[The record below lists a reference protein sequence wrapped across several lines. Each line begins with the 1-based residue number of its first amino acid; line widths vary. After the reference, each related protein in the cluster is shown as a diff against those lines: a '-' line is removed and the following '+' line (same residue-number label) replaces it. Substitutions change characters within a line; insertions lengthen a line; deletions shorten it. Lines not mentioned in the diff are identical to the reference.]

1 MRLRGA
7 MRYLGIGANGI
18 IRLVAAGWFLVS
30 FCFFGVLIWWG
41 WQGSWMPGTLEMWH
55 RNKRLK
61 MDGKADDWK
70 YTQNRISYL
79 YEPYSSCYII
89 NTL

>member
-1 MRLRGA
+1 
-7 MRYLGIGANGI
+7 
-18 IRLVAAGWFLVS
+18 
-30 FCFFGVLIWWG
+30 
-41 WQGSWMPGTLEMWH
+41 MPGTLEMWH